1 MEQETAA
8 NAALPW
14 GHSLLA
20 RVVLALGL
28 FMALLG
34 AGLYFAI
41 EHFVSGQFRALHGA
55 EAQQLAVRLGQMARD
70 ELERFDGMARLLAAD
85 ADLRNATYYHLFLEG
100 EREHPQAAVERIA
113 RAFRLHSA
121 SLRDAEGRLLVAY
134 SAGTPDGTP
143 VFAEDSGRLLWHG
156 DRVWAFARAPVIRE
170 GSPIAHLVLA
180 KPAEELFPRNFLD
193 RHEARA
199 AFVPAPGASGAEAA
213 VTIPLPAAERPV
225 MLRLDL
231 PDTVGEALAEV
242 KRLIAAGVAAAGLLL
257 VIGFALFLRWQMA
270 PLSALAKAVAAT
282 GRGQFGQTVEVSGR
296 GEISFLVRSFNAMSA
311 GLLKLRELERRLA
324 HQEQLSAIGR
334 VAARVAHDI
343 NNPITVISNT
353 AKLMARQGVS
363 AAQQEDLDLILHHSD
378 RCMDTVRALLE
389 FGRPVRINA
398 RLLELGAT
406 LREIGGHWQ
415 AGAAD
420 TPLALELPG
429 EELRLMA
436 DPLSL
441 EQMLVNLLDNA
452 RQANPGGPVVL
463 AAGREGNHAWLRV
476 TDTGPGFPPEVRE
489 RLFEPF
495 FTTKTGG
502 TGLGLASAL
511 AIARAH
517 GGDIEIEAA
526 GAGGRVTVR
535 LPLKPA

>member
-1 MEQETAA
+1 
-8 NAALPW
+8 
-14 GHSLLA
+14 
-20 RVVLALGL
+20 
-28 FMALLG
+28 
-34 AGLYFAI
+34 
-41 EHFVSGQFRALHGA
+41 
-55 EAQQLAVRLGQMARD
+55 
-70 ELERFDGMARLLAAD
+70 
-85 ADLRNATYYHLFLEG
+85 
-100 EREHPQAAVERIA
+100 
-113 RAFRLHSA
+113 
-121 SLRDAEGRLLVAY
+121 
-134 SAGTPDGTP
+134 
-143 VFAEDSGRLLWHG
+143 
-156 DRVWAFARAPVIRE
+156 
-170 GSPIAHLVLA
+170 
-180 KPAEELFPRNFLD
+180 
-193 RHEARA
+193 
-199 AFVPAPGASGAEAA
+199 
-213 VTIPLPAAERPV
+213 
-225 MLRLDL
+225 
-231 PDTVGEALAEV
+231 
-242 KRLIAAGVAAAGLLL
+242 
-257 VIGFALFLRWQMA
+257 
-270 PLSALAKAVAAT
+270 
-282 GRGQFGQTVEVSGR
+282 
-296 GEISFLVRSFNAMSA
+296 
-311 GLLKLRELERRLA
+311 
-324 HQEQLSAIGR
+324 
-334 VAARVAHDI
+334 
-343 NNPITVISNT
+343 
-353 AKLMARQGVS
+353 VS

-406 LREIGGHWQ
+406 LREIGRHWQ
-415 AGAAD
+415 AGAGD

-511 AIARAH
+511 AIARAQ